1 MSAIGGYEMSNEIT
15 STLALVYRRQA
26 CSFYS
31 SDDTGS
37 EAWGCRRGTTC
48 AAFGAWIDQSL
59 QSRRCCVERAPF
71 HLLQTRR
78 YL

>member
-1 MSAIGGYEMSNEIT
+1 MSAIGGNEMSNEMT

-37 EAWGCRRGTTC
+37 
-48 AAFGAWIDQSL
+48 
-59 QSRRCCVERAPF
+59 
-71 HLLQTRR
+71 
-78 YL
+78 